1 MKRDSGGRAL
11 GGVLS
16 ISGSYDAKV
25 YDFLKVHDHRKT
37 GLSWWALIKN
47 EICELIDV

>member
-11 GGVLS
+11 GGVLF
-16 ISGSYDAKV
+16 ISESYDGKV

-37 GLSWWALIKN
+37 GLSWWAFIKY
-47 EICELIDV
+47 EIRELIDV